1 VKQLVS
7 LSWSP
12 LLALPLALALAL
24 APTRAWAQADE
35 EEEEEAGKKAAP
47 AGTTPA
53 PKAKEAAPVAPAAVP
68 AAAPAAT
75 GKPATAAAPA
85 AAAAA
90 PASGDTGYLE
100 GRTGSTSPN
109 ERISTVE
116 RMKYTDA
123 KKSEVIL
130 YPVALQMN
138 SNFTSTFG
146 FAVAYNYAIQENFAL
161 QLNFNYNYV
170 AGNTAFG
177 NSLIDQKVRPEGA
190 DALFLR
196 GGATAGFEVAP
207 IYGKFTFY
215 EGSLV
220 QFRFVVNAG
229 AGVGL
234 TQVQL
239 TSPAS
244 GTVVDGDAGYRFL
257 GNLGLGFRILLGDK
271 VALRLEVRDLIYTAR
286 IDEINGCTLQQL
298 QPAMNVPQGGAGC
311 DLNAFGAV
319 GSNTRTTAI
328 NQATQLLKDNSS
340 AVLNNL
346 LLFAGVS
353 YLF

>member
-1 VKQLVS
+1 VKRLVS
-7 LSWSP
+7 LSWFP
-12 LLALPLALALAL
+12 LLALALALAL

-35 EEEEEAGKKAAP
+35 EEEDEAGKKAAP
-47 AGTTPA
+47 ATPA
-53 PKAKEAAPVAPAAVP
+53 PAAKAKEAAPATPAAP
-68 AAAPAAT
+68 TPSGT
-75 GKPATAAAPA
+75 PA
-85 AAAAA
+85 AAAARPAAAA
-90 PASGDTGYLE
+90 PVAAVPQPATGDTGYLE

-109 ERISTVE
+109 ERISTIE
-116 RMKYTDA
+116 KMGYTDA

-130 YPVALQMN
+130 YPIALQIN

-146 FAVAYNYAIQENFAL
+146 VALAYNYAIQENFAL
-161 QLNFNYNYV
+161 QLNFNYNYI

-177 NSLIDQKVRPEGA
+177 NSLIEQQVRPQGA

-196 GGATAGFEVAP
+196 AGATGGFEVAP

-215 EGSLV
+215 EGSLI

-244 GTVVDGDAGYRFL
+244 ASVIDGDAGVRFL
-257 GNLGLGFRILLGDK
+257 GNLGLGFRIFLGEK
-271 VALRLEVRDLIYTAR
+271 VAIRLELRDQIYTAR
-286 IDEINGCTLQQL
+286 IDHINGCTLAQL
-298 QPAMNVPQGGAGC
+298 NPPQGTSPNLAGC
-311 DLNAFGAV
+311 DKAAFGT
-319 GSNTRTTAI
+319 GNTQATAI
-328 NQATQLLKDNSS
+328 NTATHLLQDNSS

-346 LLFAGVS
+346 LLFGGVS